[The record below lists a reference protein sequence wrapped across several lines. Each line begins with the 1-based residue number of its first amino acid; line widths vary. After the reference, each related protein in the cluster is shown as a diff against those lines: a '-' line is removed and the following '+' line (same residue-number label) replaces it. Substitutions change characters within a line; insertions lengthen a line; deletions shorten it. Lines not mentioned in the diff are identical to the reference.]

1 MKGVKEQFLFLIYDD
16 FAFFQG
22 NNEIKEFQI
31 NSKRKKRSV
40 STEKARKWTEVKSIA
55 LRQYGLF
62 PWNAETG
69 EKKREKGEK
78 PNTES
83 VLTVNYDFYGKIKL
97 QDVTIRSG
105 SLVHGWIIK
114 VFALIARKMKRKVY
128 MWRSF
133 THKCCSPFFKIRVKL
148 NATDSS
154 QAKYFSDFCIW
165 IEKYSPFTPGV
176 TPQEK
181 MQWRK

>member
-1 MKGVKEQFLFLIYDD
+1 MKRVKDQFLFLIYDD

-22 NNEIKEFQI
+22 NNKIKEFQI

-40 STEKARKWTEVKSIA
+40 STEVKSIA

-69 EKKREKGEK
+69 EKKKREKGEK

-83 VLTVNYDFYGKIKL
+83 VLTVKYDFYGKIKL

-114 VFALIARKMKRKVY
+114 VFAFIARKMKRKVY
-128 MWRSF
+128 MWRSL
-133 THKCCSPFFKIRVKL
+133 THKCCSPFFKFES
-148 NATDSS
+148 N
-154 QAKYFSDFCIW
+154 
-165 IEKYSPFTPGV
+165 
-176 TPQEK
+176 
-181 MQWRK
+181 

>member
-1 MKGVKEQFLFLIYDD
+1 MKGVKDQFLFLIYDD

-31 NSKRKKRSV
+31 NSKRKKRAV

-69 EKKREKGEK
+69 EKKGKRRKAEHWERIDG
-78 PNTES
+78 
-83 VLTVNYDFYGKIKL
+83 FYGKIKQ
-97 QDVTIRSG
+97 QDVTICSG

-114 VFALIARKMKRKVY
+114 VFALITRKMKRKVY
-128 MWRSF
+128 MWRSL
-133 THKCCSPFFKIRVKL
+133 THKCCSPFFKFES
-148 NATDSS
+148 N
-154 QAKYFSDFCIW
+154 
-165 IEKYSPFTPGV
+165 
-176 TPQEK
+176 
-181 MQWRK
+181 

>member
-1 MKGVKEQFLFLIYDD
+1 MKGVKDQFLFLIYDD

-69 EKKREKGEK
+69 EKKKGK
-78 PNTES
+78 
-83 VLTVNYDFYGKIKL
+83 
-97 QDVTIRSG
+97 R
-105 SLVHGWIIK
+105 
-114 VFALIARKMKRKVY
+114 RKAEHWER
-128 MWRSF
+128 
-133 THKCCSPFFKIRVKL
+133 I
-148 NATDSS
+148 D
-154 QAKYFSDFCIW
+154 
-165 IEKYSPFTPGV
+165 G
-176 TPQEK
+176 
-181 MQWRK
+181 